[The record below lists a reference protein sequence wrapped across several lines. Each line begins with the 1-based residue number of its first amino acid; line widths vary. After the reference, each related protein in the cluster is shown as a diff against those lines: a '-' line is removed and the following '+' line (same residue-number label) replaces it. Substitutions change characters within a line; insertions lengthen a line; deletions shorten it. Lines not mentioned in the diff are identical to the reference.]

1 MSVLINPDKFVVPYA
16 VTVDGGETFVFHI
29 RDGRPKTKNL
39 TCPYCN
45 GAVSFVSEAEA
56 RAAHFR
62 HHDRSACDEKAH
74 HLRSTIHDDVVKAAI
89 ALLNG
94 RYIAKDICKGQEG
107 IILPTGFAEAEKHTV
122 IDGLRPYR
130 PDITVNLAEGE
141 NAAILELEVIWSHKP
156 TPERLLAA
164 AKTGR
169 AVGVLDA
176 TRIERGYIQR
186 LHDNQAFDL
195 SEAIKDYICEE
206 RFSILSDRHIK
217 RAISGIVSERAYQ
230 KAAVLDEHKD
240 ARSGATYIDTRPQ
253 RSVNATSRS
262 TPELM
267 LPRPALTP
275 YSPPAPL
282 PRPPQII
289 PQGAPDAQ
297 ANAVLEVLRECGT
310 EAEITATLARHEDC
324 IDGLKSSAPVR
335 AIHIKNLADCKRK
348 SLAQAW

>member
-16 VTVDGGETFVFHI
+16 VTVDDGETFVFHI
-29 RDGRPKTKNL
+29 RDGRPKTKSL

-45 GAVSFVSEAEA
+45 GAVSFVAEAEA

-94 RYIAKDICKGQEG
+94 RHIAKDICKGQEG
-107 IILPTGFAEAEKHTV
+107 IVLPTGFAEAEKHTV

-130 PDITVNLAEGE
+130 PDITVNPADGE

-164 AKTGR
+164 AKAGR

-195 SEAIKDYICEE
+195 GEAIKDYICEE
-206 RFSILSDRHIK
+206 RFSILSDRHVK
-217 RAISGIVSERAYQ
+217 RAISGILSERAYQ
-230 KAAVLDEHKD
+230 KAAVLEEHRD
-240 ARSGATYIDTRPQ
+240 ARPGATYIDTRPQ
-253 RSVNATSRS
+253 
-262 TPELM
+262 
-267 LPRPALTP
+267 
-275 YSPPAPL
+275 
-282 PRPPQII
+282 QIA
-289 PQGAPDAQ
+289 PQGNPNDQ
-297 ANAVLEVLRECGT
+297 ANAVLEALRECGT
-310 EAEITATLARHEDC
+310 EAEITATLARCEDC

-335 AIHIKNLADCKRK
+335 VIHIKNLADCKRK